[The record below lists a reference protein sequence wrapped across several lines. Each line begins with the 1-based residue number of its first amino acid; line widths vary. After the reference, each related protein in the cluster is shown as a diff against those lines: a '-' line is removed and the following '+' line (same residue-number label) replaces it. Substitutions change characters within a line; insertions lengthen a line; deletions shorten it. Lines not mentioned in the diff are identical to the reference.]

1 MARPGKPVPATV
13 PEITVGDARLD
24 RMRAAARLL
33 DSQFRIPGTN
43 IRFGLDA
50 IAGLVPG
57 VGDFAGA
64 IASAYF
70 IYEAARL
77 GAPGTV
83 LARMVTNVGVEALVG
98 AVPILGDLFDV
109 AFKANNRN
117 MRLLEEHVV
126 APDVVRRSSRRTLV
140 WLGVGLVLL
149 VVVTGALAVMVGLK
163 LFELISSGRG
173 PL

>member
-1 MARPGKPVPATV
+1 MARPGKPVPVA
-13 PEITVGDARLD
+13 PEAVVGDARLA

-64 IASAYF
+64 VASAYF
-70 IYEAARL
+70 VYEAARL

-83 LARMVTNVGVEALVG
+83 LARMVTNVGIEALVG

-117 MRLLEEHVV
+117 MRLLEQHTV
-126 APDVVRRSSRRTLV
+126 APDLVRRSSRKTLV
-140 WLGVGLVLL
+140 WLAAGLVLL
-149 VVVTGALAVMVGLK
+149 VVVAGAIAVMIGLK
-163 LFELISSGRG
+163 VFELLSSGRG

>member
-1 MARPGKPVPATV
+1 MARSGKPVPAA
-13 PEITVGDARLD
+13 PEAVVGDARLD

-33 DSQFRIPGTN
+33 DSQFRIPGTR

-50 IAGLVPG
+50 VAGLVPG

-64 IASAYF
+64 VASAYF

-77 GAPGTV
+77 GAPGAV
-83 LARMVTNVGVEALVG
+83 LTRMITNVGLEALVG

-117 MRLLEEHVV
+117 MRLLEQHAV
-126 APDVVRRSSRRTLV
+126 APDLARRSSRKTLV
-140 WLGVGLVLL
+140 WLAVGLVAL
-149 VVVTGALAVMVGLK
+149 VVAAGAIAVMVGLK

>member
-1 MARPGKPVPATV
+1 MTIPGRPVPARTPDV
-13 PEITVGDARLD
+13 AVGDARLD

-33 DSQFRIPGTN
+33 DSRFRIPGTN

-50 IAGLVPG
+50 IVGLVPG

-77 GAPGTV
+77 GAPGPV

-117 MRLLEEHVV
+117 MRLLEKHAV
-126 APDVVRRSSRRTLV
+126 APELARQSSRKLLV
-140 WLGVGLVLL
+140 GLGVGLVVL
-149 VVVTGALAVMVGLK
+149 VVVAGALAVMVGLK

>member
-1 MARPGKPVPATV
+1 MNGPKDQLRVRTPDA
-13 PEITVGDARLD
+13 IVGDARLD
-24 RMRAAARLL
+24 RMRGAARLL
-33 DSQFRIPGTN
+33 DSRFRIPGTG

-50 IAGLVPG
+50 IIGLVPG

-64 IASAYF
+64 IASSYF

-77 GAPGTV
+77 GAPAPV
-83 LARMVTNVGVEALVG
+83 LARMVTNVGLEALIG
-98 AVPILGDLFDV
+98 AIPILGDIFDV

-117 MRLLEEHVV
+117 MRLLEQHAV
-126 APDVVRRSSRRTLV
+126 APALARRSSRRLLM
-140 WLGVGLVLL
+140 WLGLGLVAFVI
-149 VVVTGALAVMVGLK
+149 VVGALAVMVGLK

>member
-1 MARPGKPVPATV
+1 MAKRPKHVPAPVPGVA
-13 PEITVGDARLD
+13 VGDARLD

-83 LARMVTNVGVEALVG
+83 LARMITNVGVEALVG

-117 MRLLEEHVV
+117 MRLLEQHAVT
-126 APDVVRRSSRRTLV
+126 PDLAHRSSRRMLV
-140 WLGVGLVLL
+140 WLGIGLVLL
-149 VVVTGALAVMVGLK
+149 VVVAGALAVMIGLE

>member
-1 MARPGKPVPATV
+1 MARSGKPVAV
-13 PEITVGDARLD
+13 APEAVVGDARLD

-50 IAGLVPG
+50 VAGLVPG

-64 IASAYF
+64 VASAYF

-83 LARMVTNVGVEALVG
+83 LARMVTNVGIEALVG

-117 MRLLEEHVV
+117 MRLLEQHTV
-126 APDVVRRSSRRTLV
+126 APDLVRRSSRKTLV
-140 WLGVGLVLL
+140 WLAIGLVAL
-149 VVVTGALAVMVGLK
+149 VVLAGAIAVMIGLK

>member
-1 MARPGKPVPATV
+1 MARPGKPVPVATDTV
-13 PEITVGDARLD
+13 VGDARLD

-33 DSQFRIPGTN
+33 DSRFRIPGTN

-50 IAGLVPG
+50 IVGLVPG

-77 GAPGTV
+77 GAPGPV

-117 MRLLEEHVV
+117 MRLLETHAV
-126 APDVVRRSSRRTLV
+126 APDLARRSSRRMLV

-149 VVVTGALAVMVGLK
+149 VVVAGALAVMIGLK
-163 LFELISSGRG
+163 VFELISSGRG

>member
-1 MARPGKPVPATV
+1 MARPGKPVPAA
-13 PEITVGDARLD
+13 PEAVVGDARLD

-50 IAGLVPG
+50 VAGLVPG

-64 IASAYF
+64 VASAYF

-83 LARMVTNVGVEALVG
+83 LARMVTNVGLEALVG

-117 MRLLEEHVV
+117 MRLLEQHTV
-126 APDVVRRSSRRTLV
+126 APDLARRSSRKTLV
-140 WLGVGLVLL
+140 WLAVGLVAL
-149 VVVTGALAVMVGLK
+149 VVAAGALAVMVGLK

>member
-1 MARPGKPVPATV
+1 MNGPNDQLSVRATDV
-13 PEITVGDARLD
+13 AVGDARLD
-24 RMRAAARLL
+24 RMRGAARLL
-33 DSQFRIPGTN
+33 DSRFRIPGTG

-50 IAGLVPG
+50 IIGLVPG

-64 IASAYF
+64 IASSYF

-77 GAPGTV
+77 GAPAPV
-83 LARMVTNVGVEALVG
+83 LARMVTNVGLEALIG
-98 AVPILGDLFDV
+98 AIPILGDLFDV

-117 MRLLEEHVV
+117 MRLLEQHAV
-126 APDVVRRSSRRTLV
+126 APALARRGSRRLLI
-140 WLGVGLVLL
+140 WLGLGLVAF
-149 VVVTGALAVMVGLK
+149 VIVAGALAVMVGLK

>member
-1 MARPGKPVPATV
+1 MTRPGKPVAV
-13 PEITVGDARLD
+13 SVSEVAVGDARLD

-33 DSQFRIPGTN
+33 DSRFRIPGTN

-50 IAGLVPG
+50 IVGLVPG

-77 GAPGTV
+77 GAPGAV

-98 AVPILGDLFDV
+98 AIPILGDLFDV

-117 MRLLEEHVV
+117 VRLLEQHAV
-126 APDVVRRSSRRTLV
+126 APDMARRSSRKLLV
-140 WLGVGLVLL
+140 GLGIGLVLL

>member
-1 MARPGKPVPATV
+1 MTRPGKPVAV
-13 PEITVGDARLD
+13 SVSEVAVGDARLD

-33 DSQFRIPGTN
+33 DSRFRIPGTN

-50 IAGLVPG
+50 IVGLVPG

-77 GAPGTV
+77 GAPGPV

-98 AVPILGDLFDV
+98 AIPILGDLFDV

-117 MRLLEEHVV
+117 VRLLEQHAV
-126 APDVVRRSSRRTLV
+126 APDMARRSSRKLLV
-140 WLGVGLVLL
+140 GLGIGLVLL